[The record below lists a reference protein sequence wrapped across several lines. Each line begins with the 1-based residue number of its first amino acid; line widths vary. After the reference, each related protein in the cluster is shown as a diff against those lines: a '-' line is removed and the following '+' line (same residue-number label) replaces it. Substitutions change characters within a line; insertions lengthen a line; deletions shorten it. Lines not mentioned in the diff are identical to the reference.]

1 MARKFSIFGCAL
13 SRWYAL
19 ALASI
24 LILASLNCNTNAS
37 RLKGFHKF
45 EALSSTSNRVSL
57 STDFTRNYVDENN
70 DLTYE
75 DHEVQEGDTLYSIMK
90 EYGDPDVLENNPHI
104 IGVEYL
110 IPGLLIKVADYQ
122 KLKEFSKY

>member
-1 MARKFSIFGCAL
+1 MAGKFSIFGRAI
-13 SRWYAL
+13 SWWYAL

-24 LILASLNCNTNAS
+24 LVLASLNCHTNAS

-45 EALSSTSNRVSL
+45 EAPSSTTYGVSL
-57 STDFTRNYVDENN
+57 STDFTRNYTNDNN

-75 DHEVQEGDTLYSIMK
+75 YHEVQEGDTLDSIMK

-110 IPGLLIKVADYQ
+110 IPGLLIKVADYG
-122 KLKEFSKY
+122 KLEEFSKY

>member
-1 MARKFSIFGCAL
+1 MARKFSIIGHAISWWC
-13 SRWYAL
+13 AL

-45 EALSSTSNRVSL
+45 KAPTSTSYGVSL

-75 DHEVQEGDTLYSIMK
+75 YLEVQEGDTLYSIMK

-110 IPGLLIKVADYQ
+110 IPGLLIKVADYR
-122 KLKEFSKY
+122 KLEEFSKY